1 MKISPRLKS
10 SIACYPE
17 SHIFQIFNVG
27 MSDNDEGRQPMIL
40 QYVFIL
46 PGSYI
51 PCLFPCALFDDIFP
65 PSLAPCFLYEFYK
78 KKTQGFEG
86 DMGHTE

>member
-1 MKISPRLKS
+1 
-10 SIACYPE
+10 
-17 SHIFQIFNVG
+17 

-78 KKTQGFEG
+78 KKHRALREIWAILSDVPYIFNVENEN
-86 DMGHTE
+86 HFVYVSNILEPFLC